1 MIALPARLLIRFRW
15 VVISAWVALATLL
28 VPRAAHVQRVL
39 AVRGGPE
46 RLSES
51 TRASNLID
59 QAFPSPFAE
68 YLAIVVHGPVPVTNR
83 RFVAVLDTLSAA
95 AARDPFVRQVVSTRT
110 VADSVFVSA
119 DRRTTFLLAALAREQ
134 TGDITKDFV
143 PEAARQPPG
152 LDDAACRPAR
162 AST

>member
-46 RLSES
+46 RPTES

-68 YLAIVVHGPVPVTNR
+68 YLAIVVRGPVPVTNR
-83 RFVAVLDTLSAA
+83 RYRRRPGYAVRRRG
-95 AARDPFVRQVVSTRT
+95 ARAVR
-110 VADSVFVSA
+110 AP
-119 DRRTTFLLAALAREQ
+119 
-134 TGDITKDFV
+134 G
-143 PEAARQPPG
+143 G
-152 LDDAACRPAR
+152 LDPDGR
-162 AST
+162 ATPCS